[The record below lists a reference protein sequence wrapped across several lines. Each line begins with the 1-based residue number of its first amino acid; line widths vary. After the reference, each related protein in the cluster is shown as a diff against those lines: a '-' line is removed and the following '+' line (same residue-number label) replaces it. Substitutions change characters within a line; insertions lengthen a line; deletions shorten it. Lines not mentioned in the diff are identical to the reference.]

1 MCRPQ
6 IVPPKLHPLLK
17 DFPNITS
24 TQCCVLISY
33 INSFTHT
40 FYCTKC
46 HDLHELWHQPDRYKF
61 KVNHAFID
69 GVVDDIKCELCKT
82 NLYKTR
88 SIMNCAECFINYL
101 DVVGK
106 LRRRGYPV
114 ENIGFLA
121 YDNIKTRIIH
131 LSIILRRDPTT
142 IADMLADHLQRLTI
156 G

>member
-24 TQCCVLISY
+24 TQCCILISY
-33 INSFTHT
+33 INPVTHT

-69 GVVDDIKCELCKT
+69 GDLVDIKCELCKT
-82 NLYKTR
+82 KLYKTQ
-88 SIMNCAECFINYL
+88 SVMNCTECFINYL

-106 LRRRGYPV
+106 LRRRGYPM
-114 ENIGFLA
+114 EDIGFLA
-121 YDNIKTRIIH
+121 YDNIKAQIIH
-131 LSIILRRDPTT
+131 LSIMLRGDPTT
-142 IADMLADHLQRLTI
+142 VADMLADQLQRLTI

>member
-6 IVPPKLHPLLK
+6 LVPPKLHPILK
-17 DFPNITS
+17 NFPNITS
-24 TQCCVLISY
+24 TQCRIIISY
-33 INSFTHT
+33 INPFTHT
-40 FYCTKC
+40 FYCTRC

-69 GVVDDIKCELCKT
+69 GDVEDIKCELCKT

-88 SIMNCAECFINYL
+88 SIMNCTECFINYL

-114 ENIGFLA
+114 QDIYFLA
-121 YDNIKTRIIH
+121 YDNIKAQIIH
-131 LSIILRRDPTT
+131 LSIMLRSNPTMNADI
-142 IADMLADHLQRLTI
+142 IADRFQRLTI
-156 G
+156 D